1 MNHQLYNLIFAAQQ
15 GSESDLL
22 CLLEKFQP
30 LLKKSASSLSASHL
44 VDQEDA
50 YADLQIEFILLIRRI
65 NLKKLTCTDDGV
77 LVSYIK
83 LSIDRVKSSY
93 FQTLARGNAMV
104 CWDDLSPAE
113 SRKAEYQNSQ
123 KDTHKTLLFED
134 MKKILSPKEY
144 TVICEFYIQDK
155 TIEEIAACFGVS
167 RQALN
172 KTKLRALEKL
182 RKAF

>member
-1 MNHQLYNLIFAAQQ
+1 MNHRLYSLIFAAQQ
-15 GSESDLL
+15 GSEDDLL

-65 NLKKLTCTDDGV
+65 NLKKLACIDDGI

-83 LSIDRVKSSY
+83 SSIDHVKISY
-93 FQTLARGNAMV
+93 FKTLVRGSTVV

-123 KDTHKTLLFED
+123 KDVHKNLLYED
-134 MKKILSPKEY
+134 MKKFSLQKNMQSYVGFMCRIK
-144 TVICEFYIQDK
+144 Q
-155 TIEEIAACFGVS
+155 
-167 RQALN
+167 
-172 KTKLRALEKL
+172 
-182 RKAF
+182 